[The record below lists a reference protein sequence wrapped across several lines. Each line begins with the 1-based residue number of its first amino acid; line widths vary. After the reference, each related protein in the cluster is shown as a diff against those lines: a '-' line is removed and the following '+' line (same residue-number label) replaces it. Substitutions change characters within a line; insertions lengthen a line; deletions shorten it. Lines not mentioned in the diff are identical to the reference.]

1 MSAEESAQ
9 IPPPLADASLPSK
22 EFSTD
27 TDGNPRPAQG
37 QHHHLSRSE
46 LHMKQNSIL
55 LGALV
60 TIAVITGVL
69 SIIGRKRNS
78 ITRPARGSHFSDDSP
93 GEFGDE
99 PSNEDIARLAQL
111 YWEEEGHPEGRAE
124 EHWRRAE
131 EHLRVH
137 FSEAASAY

>member
-1 MSAEESAQ
+1 MHRF
-9 IPPPLADASLPSK
+9 PLSNFLAGKPH
-22 EFSTD
+22 F
-27 TDGNPRPAQG
+27 AQG
-37 QHHHLSRSE
+37 QPYRLPRKE
-46 LHMKQNSIL
+46 LNMKQNSIL

-69 SIIGRKRNS
+69 SIIVRRRS
-78 ITRPARGSHFSDDSP
+78 AADRPFRGSKFPNGSRH
-93 GEFGDE
+93 EFGDE

-131 EHLRVH
+131 EHLRH
-137 FSEAASAY
+137 FSDATAAY